1 MQVKVAVYRN
11 SQEEINFTKNAP
23 KDSYT
28 RLDPTWHMKLKAFD
42 TVQLK
47 VDKGILYA
55 YCANRI
61 ELSGTLIKQMEK

>member
-1 MQVKVAVYRN
+1 MNVNRIKV
-11 SQEEINFTKNAP
+11 FTVH
-23 KDSYT
+23 
-28 RLDPTWHMKLKAFD
+28 TWHMKLKAFD

-61 ELSGTLIKQMEK
+61 EFSGTLIKQIRK